1 MSDVEQGRGRE
12 IWVSLLLA
20 LGMWVMLA
28 LAMAGV
34 SVALP
39 AGEGALDWPMIAC
52 ALVAA
57 LYIAASWQF
66 IPSIGWF
73 VAGLAVWSVAA
84 FALLAVV
91 PISWLEPL
99 FGPAGEAAE
108 VDATPPPGAP
118 EPAE

>member
-1 MSDVEQGRGRE
+1 VTERGRD

-20 LGMWVMLA
+20 LGLWGMLA

-52 ALVAA
+52 AMVAA

-66 IPSIGWF
+66 IPSLGWF
-73 VAGLAVWSVAA
+73 IAGLAVWSVAA
-84 FALLAVV
+84 FALLAVLPV
-91 PISWLEPL
+91 TWLEPI
-99 FGPAGEAAE
+99 FGPATEQVE
-108 VDATPPPGAP
+108 EPPAP
-118 EPAE
+118 VE